1 MSSGLG
7 HASLVP
13 IDVVG
18 FDGDSVPVS
27 MKLGTEST
35 LLVQSKARKGVRFL
49 LLTRHTKQP
58 TWCGY
63 ETAKRI

>member
-7 HASLVP
+7 HANLVP

-27 MKLGTEST
+27 MKPGTEST
-35 LLVQSKARKGVRFL
+35 LLVQSKARKGVGV

-63 ETAKRI
+63 ETAKRV